1 MKKFEELLKEDPN
14 SKDEIL
20 KDVHAKLD
28 ALKKA
33 KDEYIEK
40 KEKEIHSQIKELQKQ
55 LEQLRNKKINMDE

>member
-20 KDVHAKLD
+20 KDMHAKLD

-33 KDEYIEK
+33 KDEYMEKYDKEYNRIMDEGRRKYTNIRK
-40 KEKEIHSQIKELQKQ
+40 KE
-55 LEQLRNKKINMDE
+55 